1 MSTHRSRRL
10 GALTGLIPLLALALA
25 VFTAA
30 AGPLQAAQEDLAE
43 VSRLEYEGQKVD
55 AFLLLKELAPKG
67 DPEAQYKLGGYYQY
81 GYAGPANFKLALEW
95 YERAARQGHTDAML
109 GIAILFDPAFTQA
122 ASIEKSRAKSF
133 TWLSIAATQL
143 KDADEKATVA
153 GLRDKLKSELST
165 AELQAA
171 LNEAMT
177 FQPVPEPR
185 Q

>member
-1 MSTHRSRRL
+1 MSKHRSRRL

-25 VFTAA
+25 VITLSAV
-30 AGPLQAAQEDLAE
+30 PLRAAQEDLAE

-67 DPEAQYKLGGYYQY
+67 DPEAQYKLAGYYHY
-81 GYAGPANFKLALEW
+81 GYAGPANYQLALEW

-109 GIAILFDPAFTQA
+109 GVAILNAQDKI
-122 ASIEKSRAKSF
+122 SIPQNKARAF

-143 KDADEKATVA
+143 KDADAQANVAT
-153 GLRDKLKSELST
+153 LRDKLKSEIST

-171 LNEAMT
+171 LNEAMS
-177 FQPVPEPR
+177 FQPVPET
-185 Q
+185 QQ